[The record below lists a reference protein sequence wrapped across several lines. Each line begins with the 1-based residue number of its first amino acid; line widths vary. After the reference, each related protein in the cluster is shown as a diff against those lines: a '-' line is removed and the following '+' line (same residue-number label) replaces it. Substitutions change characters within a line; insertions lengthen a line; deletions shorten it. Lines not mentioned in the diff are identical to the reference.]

1 MRIPWGVFWQKSRGR
16 LKSAW
21 LVTVGLVAVYLGAI
35 EPMSTLRGISQ
46 EKGTGLATEEWEPSA
61 MWHQMRP
68 LHAMFQRSTTEGVVG
83 GVPGGIRAGYQ
94 GVSVDMAS
102 VGSLPASLAPRRS
115 EDRKTIRNSSMDLI
129 VKNPRDAS
137 EKIRQLADRT
147 GGFLVTSEIYG
158 DQDASSSSL
167 QIRVPTNR
175 FEEVRAEIR
184 KLGLRVENEKL
195 QAEDVTKQY
204 VDQSARLRN
213 LHAQEAQYLGI
224 LKQAKTVKDTL
235 EVSDKL
241 NEVRGEIEQQ
251 QAEFEAL
258 SKQVET
264 VALSISLRAEA
275 DAQVLGLH
283 WRPLYQLKIAA
294 REGIDG
300 IGDYATAMAGFLF
313 YLPTVLLWL
322 ATILFGAA
330 VGWRILRRAG
340 RALFMT
346 RVKAA

>member
-1 MRIPWGVFWQKSRGR
+1 
-16 LKSAW
+16 
-21 LVTVGLVAVYLGAI
+21 
-35 EPMSTLRGISQ
+35 
-46 EKGTGLATEEWEPSA
+46 
-61 MWHQMRP
+61 
-68 LHAMFQRSTTEGVVG
+68 
-83 GVPGGIRAGYQ
+83 
-94 GVSVDMAS
+94 
-102 VGSLPASLAPRRS
+102 
-115 EDRKTIRNSSMDLI
+115 MDLI

-158 DQDASSSSL
+158 DQDASSASL

-175 FEEVRAEIR
+175 FEEVRGEIR

-204 VDQSARLRN
+204 VDQAARLRN
-213 LHAQEAQYLGI
+213 LRAQETQYLGI

-235 EVSDKL
+235 EVTDKL
-241 NEVRGEIEQQ
+241 DEVRGGIEQQ

-264 VALSISLRAEA
+264 VALAISLRAEA
-275 DAQVLGLH
+275 DAKVFGLN

-294 REGIDG
+294 RQGLDG
-300 IGDYATAMAGFLF
+300 FGDYAAAMSSFLF

-322 ATILFGAA
+322 ATILTGAA
-330 VGWRILRRAG
+330 VGWRILRWAG
-340 RALFMT
+340 RALFISRT
-346 RVKAA
+346 KAA

>member
-1 MRIPWGVFWQKSRGR
+1 MNIQALVPIRQFWAGVAATALAGLLVSMGIPNLLRTYSSPYEMNATRTSVAG
-16 LKSAW
+16 SAGERDK
-21 LVTVGLVAVYLGAI
+21 LTSDAHTSDAKND
-35 EPMSTLRGISQ
+35 Q
-46 EKGTGLATEEWEPSA
+46 
-61 MWHQMRP
+61 
-68 LHAMFQRSTTEGVVG
+68 
-83 GVPGGIRAGYQ
+83 
-94 GVSVDMAS
+94 
-102 VGSLPASLAPRRS
+102 
-115 EDRKTIRNSSMDLI
+115 DRKTIRNSSMDLI

-158 DQDASSSSL
+158 DQDASSASL

-175 FEEVRAEIR
+175 FEEVRGEIR

-204 VDQSARLRN
+204 VDQAARLRN
-213 LHAQEAQYLGI
+213 LRAQETQYLGI

-235 EVSDKL
+235 EVTDKL
-241 NEVRGEIEQQ
+241 DEVRGESEQQ

-264 VALSISLRAEA
+264 VALAISLRAEA
-275 DAQVLGLH
+275 DAKVFGLN
-283 WRPLYQLKIAA
+283 WRPLFQLKIAA
-294 REGIDG
+294 RQGLDG
-300 IGDYATAMAGFLF
+300 FGDYAAAMSSFLF

-322 ATILFGAA
+322 ATILTGAA
-330 VGWRILRRAG
+330 VGWRMLRWAG
-340 RALFMT
+340 RALFVT